1 MVSLY
6 TKTKTQ
12 SYGSKSFF
20 RSKHDREIPL
30 IFFFYIVWLCM
41 SELKIFIYIFAIA
54 YDKTN
59 TCMSDS
65 Y

>member
-12 SYGSKSFF
+12 SYGSKSFLEVNMTG
-20 RSKHDREIPL
+20 KIPL